1 MLYLVAYDIRNAR
14 RLNAV
19 AKFCLRYG
27 VRVGL
32 SVFEM
37 RFDRRTEFEYFL
49 EELSARMDTDIDLVR
64 IYRICENCLR
74 ERRILGKST
83 GENVILR
90 EGFAYVF

>member
-37 RFDRRTEFEYFL
+37 RFDRRIEFEYFL

-83 GENVILR
+83 GENTILR
-90 EGFAYVF
+90 EGCAYVF

>member
-37 RFDRRTEFEYFL
+37 RFDRRIEFEYFL
-49 EELSARMDTDIDLVR
+49 EELSSRMDTNIDLIR

-83 GENVILR
+83 GENTILR
-90 EGFAYVF
+90 EGCAYVF

>member
-14 RLNAV
+14 RLSAV

-27 VRVGL
+27 IRVGL
-32 SVFEM
+32 SVFEI
-37 RFDRRTEFEYFL
+37 RFDRRIDFEYFI
-49 EELSARMDTDIDLVR
+49 EELSSRIDSDTDLIR

-74 ERRILGKST
+74 ERRVLGKST
-83 GENVILR
+83 GENTILR

>member
-1 MLYLVAYDIRNAR
+1 MLSLVAYDIRHAR

-37 RFDRRTEFEYFL
+37 RFDRRIEFEYFL
-49 EELSARMDTDIDLVR
+49 EELSSRMDTNIDLIR

-83 GENVILR
+83 GENTILR
-90 EGFAYVF
+90 EGCAYVF